1 MTSILENIKEYSTPY
16 LLFLISRKK
25 EKEKMNLLEK
35 IFVGLLEIRKQL
47 NLAEKEKEMYII
59 AYKIID
65 IIMELSPKFSLLK
78 PLG

>member
-1 MTSILENIKEYSTPY
+1 MTSILENVKEYSTPY

-25 EKEKMNLLEK
+25 GKEKMNLLEK